1 MKGGILTG
9 ARSRWRRGAAG
20 LFGVVL
26 LCQACAA
33 PPVEPSIG
41 GAVSGLVHG
50 GSAAGGAHTHSP
62 VSGRPPVSF
71 ERQLRKDGPAECRVC
86 TGMTNQTTRCP
97 RCLPSFPPLHAICE
111 EEWLMRHGLCMFCRL
126 PVRRKNEAR
135 RSVGTLGA
143 APLWSYRSERNKDF
157 SQHLVTL
164 RHQAKQLVILRQQ
177 AKGAKSPLV
186 PRLAEAAAR
195 PVGGRGEPRV
205 TVKDRKRS
213 LETLWRRFAGGK
225 ERNALDELSICGA
238 LEILAGLYGRMVG
251 RVEGVIRLMEGRAIS
266 QALQAI
272 ARLKA
277 SSATAGPAG
286 AAGAAAT
293 ARATAGVAK
302 APGVAATGAAAAGAL
317 KVDFDGLVVAL
328 SRRGAVGHIAETFYA
343 AEIAQSLFSR
353 AVGHIVETFFAAEIA
368 QSLAALGRLGV
379 PADDD
384 LSLVAL
390 GRLGVPADDD
400 LVEALSVRAATE
412 GIFKGT
418 DARNLVELVQG
429 EGLGAFEGGID
440 RPDPLLGEGAPERER
455 QRGHRAWLP
464 GSWRPMGLATLGVTP
479 AKWAPALDQIAQ
491 AVTAQLYSLNQDDV
505 ADLLEAYGKVGY
517 RSEWLLVR
525 SAARI
530 MTPVFLARI
539 APRHVAKVTRV

>member
-1 MKGGILTG
+1 
-9 ARSRWRRGAAG
+9 
-20 LFGVVL
+20 
-26 LCQACAA
+26 
-33 PPVEPSIG
+33 
-41 GAVSGLVHG
+41 
-50 GSAAGGAHTHSP
+50 
-62 VSGRPPVSF
+62 
-71 ERQLRKDGPAECRVC
+71 
-86 TGMTNQTTRCP
+86 
-97 RCLPSFPPLHAICE
+97 
-111 EEWLMRHGLCMFCRL
+111 
-126 PVRRKNEAR
+126 
-135 RSVGTLGA
+135 
-143 APLWSYRSERNKDF
+143 
-157 SQHLVTL
+157 
-164 RHQAKQLVILRQQ
+164 
-177 AKGAKSPLV
+177 
-186 PRLAEAAAR
+186 
-195 PVGGRGEPRV
+195 
-205 TVKDRKRS
+205 
-213 LETLWRRFAGGK
+213 
-225 ERNALDELSICGA
+225 
-238 LEILAGLYGRMVG
+238 MVG

-328 SRRGAVGHIAETFYA
+328 SRRGAVGHI
-343 AEIAQSLFSR
+343 
-353 AVGHIVETFFAAEIA
+353 VETFFAAEIA
-368 QSLAALGRLGV
+368 QSLA
-379 PADDD
+379 
-384 LSLVAL
+384 AL

-429 EGLGAFEGGID
+429 
-440 RPDPLLGEGAPERER
+440 
-455 QRGHRAWLP
+455 
-464 GSWRPMGLATLGVTP
+464 LATLGVTP

-491 AVTAQLYSLNQDDV
+491 AVTVQAQLYSLNQDDV

-539 APRHVAKVTRV
+539 APRHVAKIVTALATAHFRDTALLDTLSANLLRLNDRMVITPDQASAVVQGYLSLGLADAKLLRVLAPICEQAQDEEEEAGEGGSSEGEDDDDVAMGT